1 MFSGDHPANIHNTPS
16 KPSADIHNTPSNTSK
31 SPPTS
36 LAKAEDFNRLPGEWP
51 EGVPKA
57 FFPWVYSKYAE
68 PESSPASKKSC
79 SDSVANKSWY
89 SSPVQNDTI
98 TTGEVAFC
106 LSSFALMFK
115 LTLLKMII
123 INLKFPSS
131 LYHNP
136 HLISKLHVLK

>member
-1 MFSGDHPANIHNTPS
+1 MFSSEHPV
-16 KPSADIHNTPSNTSK
+16 DIHSTPNNLPK

-36 LAKAEDFNRLPGEWP
+36 LAKAEDFNCLPGEWP

-79 SDSVANKSWY
+79 SDSVADKSWY
-89 SSPVQNDTI
+89 LSPVQNDTI
-98 TTGEVAFC
+98 TTGEAMFC
-106 LSSFALMFK
+106 LSSSVLMFK
-115 LTLLKMII
+115 LNLLKMIGR
-123 INLKFPSS
+123 NLFPSI

-136 HLISKLHVLK
+136 HLISKLQVPKRRSL